1 MLSSNQMVA
10 VRKAIE
16 KTYTHTCDVIVK
28 KEYTKPNHS
37 TGFNE
42 IQIIADQA
50 CRISFSSISDTE
62 ANTAAAKPI
71 QVIKLFIAPEIEIPP
86 GSKIVVKHDNLENSF
101 SKSGQPAAYP
111 THQEIILDHWKGWA

>member
-10 VRKAIE
+10 VRQAIE
-16 KTYTHTCDVIVK
+16 KTYTHMCDVIVK
-28 KEYTKPNHS
+28 KEYTRSNHS

-42 IQIIADQA
+42 IQIITDQA

-86 GSKIVVKHDNLENSF
+86 GSKIVVKHDNLENAF
-101 SKSGQPAAYP
+101 SKSGQPATYP
-111 THQEIILDHWKGWA
+111 THQEIILDYWKGWA